1 MFAVNRNYTTY
12 TYCTIIVIPPLHS
25 TFWDLSPGCI
35 LLFLETSTLKNG
47 LAGAPSK
54 EELCYSLSFCFSETA
69 VTEPFSCS
77 LKLKKAFSFS
87 ILLLWIVTYLLLSM
101 RSVLGN
107 IDPRFWKY
115 GPSTASLSKLTEG
128 QYFPV
133 WLKFITYHL
142 PAYKE
147 QKIYGLLYDNGNSLS
162 DKLQTKEEPIRI
174 LGFTSRLLRQIIMV
188 VVSPLKIFLT
198 F

>member
-47 LAGAPSK
+47 LASAPSK

-133 WLKFITYHL
+133 WLKFITWHL
-142 PAYKE
+142 QETENTWLTVWQWKLFIWLTPD
-147 QKIYGLLYDNGNSLS
+147 QGRTNQNSQIYL
-162 DKLQTKEEPIRI
+162 KT
-174 LGFTSRLLRQIIMV
+174 TS
-188 VVSPLKIFLT
+188 P
-198 F
+198 